1 MIRALL
7 MEHLT
12 ITDEISIPLSE
23 IEFSYARSGGP
34 GGQNVNKVETKA
46 VLRFDLAGTTSI
58 RPEDQERAMRKL
70 ANRLTKSGELVIH
83 CDRHRDRERNRTEAL
98 ERLGKVLGEAVT
110 RPRRRVPSRPSRAK
124 RERRLNE
131 KRQRSET
138 KQTRRRVD
146 SD

>member
-1 MIRALL
+1 

-12 ITDEISIPLSE
+12 INDQTAIPLSE

-34 GGQNVNKVETKA
+34 GGQNVNKVETKV
-46 VLRFDLAGTTSI
+46 VLRFDLAASPSI
-58 RPEDQERAMRKL
+58 RPEDRTRAQEKL
-70 ANRLTKSGELVIH
+70 ANRLTKAGELVIH
-83 CDRHRDRERNRTEAL
+83 CDRYRDRERNRTEAL
-98 ERLGKVLGEAVT
+98 DRLRETLAEALT

-138 KQTRRRVD
+138 KRARGKVTD
-146 SD
+146 D